1 MGIETDRPRIRSPG
15 FTHSLLAVF
24 ALLATFY
31 LKVPDTWIIPA
42 DALQGMVLGY
52 LSHIV
57 ADMLTPAGVPLL
69 WPCRWRFRLPILAP
83 RKGNQLERF
92 LCMALFARAV
102 WMPQSMPENN
112 VIRWSSQMI
121 TILQM
126 QFNRFINH
134 QID

>member
-1 MGIETDRPRIRSPG
+1 MGIETDRPRVRSPG

-57 ADMLTPAGVPLL
+57 ADMLTPQAFPYCGRAAGVSACLF
-69 WPCRWRFRLPILAP
+69 WRRAKAI
-83 RKGNQLERF
+83 NWSDF

>member
-1 MGIETDRPRIRSPG
+1 MGIETDRPRVWSPG

-31 LKVPDTWIIPA
+31 LKIPDAWIIPA

-57 ADMLTPAGVPLL
+57 ADMLTPQAFLTMAVPLAF
-69 WPCRWRFRLPILAP
+69 PPAYSGAAQR
-83 RKGNQLERF
+83 QSTERF

>member
-1 MGIETDRPRIRSPG
+1 
-15 FTHSLLAVF
+15 
-24 ALLATFY
+24 
-31 LKVPDTWIIPA
+31 
-42 DALQGMVLGY
+42 
-52 LSHIV
+52 
-57 ADMLTPAGVPLL
+57 
-69 WPCRWRFRLPILAP
+69 
-83 RKGNQLERF
+83 NQLERF
-92 LCMALFARAV
+92 LCMALFAWAV

>member
-1 MGIETDRPRIRSPG
+1 MGIETDRPRVWSPG

>member
-1 MGIETDRPRIRSPG
+1 
-15 FTHSLLAVF
+15 
-24 ALLATFY
+24 
-31 LKVPDTWIIPA
+31 
-42 DALQGMVLGY
+42 
-52 LSHIV
+52 
-57 ADMLTPAGVPLL
+57 
-69 WPCRWRFRLPILAP
+69 RLPILAP

-92 LCMALFARAV
+92 LCMALFAWAV

>member
-1 MGIETDRPRIRSPG
+1 MGIETDRPRVRSPG

-92 LCMALFARAV
+92 LCMALFAWAV
-102 WMPQSMPENN
+102 WDATVHAGKQRHTLVFADDYYPANAVQSFYKSP
-112 VIRWSSQMI
+112 
-121 TILQM
+121 
-126 QFNRFINH
+126 
-134 QID
+134 D